1 MIPLKKIEHYKGEL
15 SLGIMVTGLLAC
27 FFIAAS
33 YPHFSPMLIFILQ
46 SGFEAGT
53 VGGAADWLAV
63 KMIFDEIKI
72 GRFRIVPASG
82 IIPRKQK
89 SIAEG
94 AGKLVAEE
102 WLSKDSITGWLSSFD
117 AASSLAVHLKKI
129 EQNGELDRFIN
140 WGRAR
145 IIQWLDSPGSDS
157 YFEMLLREGL
167 KNIKPMHFLGHSVP
181 DEQFTK
187 VLHRLLD
194 HAPEKIADTMTS
206 QTVYELL
213 RDNIEREQ
221 GFFSKLFF
229 DAGELTERII
239 TKVTSI
245 LRSIAADENHELRLE
260 IIKRSMAW
268 KQALKGQDNNTWD
281 AWIQELIGETDLK
294 QYIPGIKVKL
304 KSFLDSETDSGK
316 KIDELLKNIWQ
327 NTIFMLESDRSLQIA
342 VNTRFTEIA
351 SDMLQ
356 AHHGKIA
363 ELVTYNI
370 NKLSVQEIRDQFRS
384 RTYDDMQWI
393 RVNGA
398 VAGFVIG
405 ILIGL
410 FRLIIG

>member
-1 MIPLKKIEHYKGEL
+1 
-15 SLGIMVTGLLAC
+15 
-27 FFIAAS
+27 
-33 YPHFSPMLIFILQ
+33 
-46 SGFEAGT
+46 T
-53 VGGAADWLAV
+53 VGGAADWLDV

-89 SIAEG
+89 SIADG

-117 AASSLAVHLKKI
+117 AASALAVQLKKI

-140 WGRAR
+140 WARAR
-145 IIQWLDSPGSDS
+145 IIQWLDSPESNS

-167 KNIKPMHFLGHSVP
+167 KSIKPIHFLGHSVP

-187 VLHRLLD
+187 ILHRLLD

-239 TKVTSI
+239 TKATSI

-268 KQALKGQDNNTWD
+268 KQTLKNQDNNTWD
-281 AWIQELIGETDLK
+281 TWIQEIISETDLK
-294 QYIPGIKVKL
+294 QYIPAIKVKL
-304 KSFLDSETDSGK
+304 KSLLDSETDSGK
-316 KIDELLKNIWQ
+316 KIDEPLKNIWH

-342 VNTRFTEIA
+342 VNTRFIEIA

-363 ELVTYNI
+363 ELVSYNI

-398 VAGFVIG
+398 VAGFAIG